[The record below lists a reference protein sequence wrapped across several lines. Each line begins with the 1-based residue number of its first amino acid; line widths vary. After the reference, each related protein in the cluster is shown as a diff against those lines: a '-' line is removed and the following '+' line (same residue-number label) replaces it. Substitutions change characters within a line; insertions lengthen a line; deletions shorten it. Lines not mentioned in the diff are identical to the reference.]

1 MVDLSLLSDDEL
13 DQLESGGASSLSDDA
28 LDRIQGVT
36 EQKSGLQRASEF
48 LGSNMEIPGAI
59 AGGITGATYGSAFG
73 PIGIAVGGVVGG
85 AFGSFGGS
93 LASDRYNE
101 EALNF
106 EGALDEATTS
116 VMFDVATLGA
126 GKLLRPIAKTIG
138 LNTSDLLMNFA
149 GRGKADPV
157 LEITKLPKNIASGSE
172 ESLALTQQ
180 LLEQGGGSLS
190 AVQTGQ
196 ASFLRATAEEI
207 GEVGLLS
214 GTTALKRISQN
225 NEVLGREVQRLVD
238 GIDPSLAREVSD
250 VGEEVYGIVKA
261 GQKAAEEL
269 YDTGLTSIKSE
280 LGSERVGVMAL
291 KSMTKKFERQFTSKL
306 LGNTLSASSK
316 NLVKDLESGL
326 FNIQSAKVADLID
339 LDKEISKRINEAL
352 PGSATASPQA
362 YRELSEFRTQFRNT
376 LESVLQVQA
385 PKQGAAYKALK
396 NSYGV
401 STNSILPELN
411 RNVVSAASKGNFD
424 VLGKLLITGQN
435 TSKVQT
441 FMRSID
447 ASYADIAKANKAL
460 GASGKELIVPPIST
474 AKRAKALVRQSYIK
488 ENFKKGLGNE
498 VDFKSLRSLAQ
509 TLSNPSSQKR
519 LTAIMGEDLGG
530 FKRLVNAIQDSS
542 TPGKRGLFNLA
553 IRSQEINAGAKIA
566 QAGGSIGLGAAG
578 AMGTMTAGL
587 PLAAGILIIP
597 SVLAKIATNPR
608 AVNRLIALNSQ
619 VAKNPNMTPEFLV
632 SNIGK
637 VLEELSDEDRGDLSA
652 DLGISL
658 Q

>member
-1 MVDLSLLSDDEL
+1 MVDLSLLSDEEL
-13 DQLESGGASSLSDDA
+13 DQLEVGGVSTLSDDA
-28 LDRIQGVT
+28 LRRIQGVT

-48 LGSNMEIPGAI
+48 LGSNMELPGAVA
-59 AGGITGATYGSAFG
+59 AGLAGAAYGSAFG
-73 PIGIAVGGVVGG
+73 PVGTVIGGIAGS

-93 LASDRYNE
+93 LASDRYNN

-106 EGALDEATTS
+106 EAALDEAQTS
-116 VMFDVATLGA
+116 VMFDAATLGA
-126 GKLLRPIAKTIG
+126 GKLLKPIAKSIG
-138 LNTSDLLMNFA
+138 LNTSDLLMNVI
-149 GRGKADPV
+149 GRGKSDKV
-157 LEITKLPKNIASGSE
+157 LELGKLPKNVAQGSQ

-207 GEVGLLS
+207 GEIGLLS
-214 GTTALKRISQN
+214 GTNALKRIDAN
-225 NEVLGREVQRLVD
+225 NKVLTNEVQRLVN
-238 GIDPSLAREVSD
+238 GIDPTLAREVSD
-250 VGEEVYGIVKA
+250 VGEEVYGIVMA

-269 YDTGLTSIKSE
+269 YDVGLTSIKSE
-280 LGSERVGVMAL
+280 LGSQRVGTMAL
-291 KSMTKKFERQFTSKL
+291 KGLTKKFERQFTNNI
-306 LGNTLSASSK
+306 LGNTLSSSSK
-316 NLVKDLESGL
+316 RLVADLEEGL
-326 FNIQSAKVADLID
+326 FRTPSTKVSDLID

-376 LESVLQVQA
+376 LESVLGVQA
-385 PKQGAAYKALK
+385 PKQAAAYKVLK
-396 NSYGV
+396 DTYGK

-411 RNVVSAASKGNFD
+411 RNVITAASKGNFD
-424 VLGKLLITGQN
+424 TLGKLLITGQN
-435 TSKVQT
+435 TNKVQA

-447 ASYADIAKANKAL
+447 ASYNDIAKANKAL
-460 GASGKELIVPPIST
+460 KAAGKPLIEPSIKS

-488 ENFKKGLGNE
+488 ETFKKGLGNE

-509 TLSNPSSQKR
+509 TLDNPSNQKR
-519 LTAIMGEDLGG
+519 IAAIMGEDFGG

-553 IRSQEINAGAKIA
+553 IRSQEINAGTKIA
-566 QAGGSIGLGAAG
+566 QAGGTLGLGAAG
-578 AMGTMTAGL
+578 AAGSLGVGL
-587 PLAAGILIIP
+587 PLAAAILTIP

-608 AVNRLIALNSQ
+608 AVNRLIELNGK
-619 VAKNPNMTPEFLV
+619 VAKDPNMLPEFLV

-637 VLEELSDEDRGDLSA
+637 VLEELSDEDRADLSA
-652 DLGISL
+652 DLGISF
-658 Q
+658 